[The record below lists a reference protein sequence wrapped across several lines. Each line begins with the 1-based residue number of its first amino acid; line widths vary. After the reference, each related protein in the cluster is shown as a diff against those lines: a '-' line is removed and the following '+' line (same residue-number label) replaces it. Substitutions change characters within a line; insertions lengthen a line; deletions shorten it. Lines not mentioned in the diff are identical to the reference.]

1 MMMIVL
7 LTVEADSQ
15 TEVGQSRHEAR
26 LLHFLNSLLHYLT
39 RLFAGRIPS
48 LFQPLQRILDDN
60 YANLRSLRSEVE
72 APGGRA
78 AALPEVLA
86 AAEESGEE

>member
-60 YANLRSLRSEVE
+60 YANVGDDFNNREIGEV
-72 APGGRA
+72 GGN
-78 AALPEVLA
+78 
-86 AAEESGEE
+86 ES

>member
-39 RLFAGRIPS
+39 RLIAGRIPS
-48 LFQPLQRILDDN
+48 LFQPLQRDFNNREIG
-60 YANLRSLRSEVE
+60 EV
-72 APGGRA
+72 GGN
-78 AALPEVLA
+78 
-86 AAEESGEE
+86 ES